1 MTETTSFFQTHDQL
15 ALYFKA
21 IRVEADKASVVFLHG
36 VGEHIGRYAEAFQA
50 FSEQGYSCFGFDQ
63 RGFGRSEGERG
74 HVNAFSDYVEDLA
87 TFIDDIVSRDS
98 TKPVFVLGH
107 SMGSI
112 VALAYALR
120 HQARIQGLL
129 LFSCPLQLQSR
140 PAKLGGFIA
149 QGAAFILPKLKLPNL
164 IDPRAL
170 SNNPANIRAFIA
182 DPLAYTKVSVNW
194 LREFKLAR
202 AEILK
207 HAGQITLPVLM
218 NHGGADTIAALGGA
232 RTLFSALGAQDKT
245 LYVYPGLKHELLNH
259 CPAERA
265 RVLEQT
271 FDWLE
276 RRSEVNALSLIMT
289 QKARTVRP
297 PDSL

>member
-1 MTETTSFFQTHDQL
+1 LTETTSFFQTHDQL

-21 IRVEADKASVVFLHG
+21 IRVDAGKASVVFVHG

-74 HVNAFSDYVEDLA
+74 HVNAFSDYVQDLA
-87 TFIDDIVSRDS
+87 AFIDGIVAQDAA
-98 TKPVFVLGH
+98 KPVFLLGH

-120 HQARIQGLL
+120 HQAKIQGLL
-129 LFSCPLQLQSR
+129 LFSCPLQLQSL

-149 QGAAFILPKLKLPNL
+149 LGAAFIMPELKLPNL
-164 IDPRAL
+164 LDPQAL
-170 SNNPANIRAFIA
+170 SNNPDNIQVFIA
-182 DPLAYTKVSVNW
+182 DPLAFTQVSVNW
-194 LREFKLAR
+194 LREFKRAR
-202 AEILK
+202 AEALK
-207 HAGQITLPVLM
+207 HAGQITRPVLM
-218 NHGGADTIAALGGA
+218 NHGGADTIAALSGA
-232 RTLFSALGAQDKT
+232 RTLFSALGAHDKT

-265 RVLEQT
+265 KVLEQT
-271 FDWLE
+271 FAWLG
-276 RRSEVNALSLIMT
+276 RRSDVNAL
-289 QKARTVRP
+289 P
-297 PDSL
+297 